1 MGSTATDGGK
11 GVGRFFLQEEYV
23 DVGLIIFK
31 NHNISGLE
39 ERALHAALIVEG
51 MSLCDFFMGEI
62 HPLKL

>member
-1 MGSTATDGGK
+1 
-11 GVGRFFLQEEYV
+11 
-23 DVGLIIFK
+23 VGLIIFK

-39 ERALHAALIVEG
+39 ERALHAAFIVEG